1 MWHYLDLNEIFEKL
15 NTKIDGLS
23 DEEANERLKKYGYN
37 EIILKKENIIIKVLK
52 EKSKSAFFWLFI
64 SAFLLTLFLKS
75 VLEAFLILF
84 MLFIYIIFDII
95 NTYQAENI
103 IEKLKKM
110 IKQEVKVIRN
120 GKEKLIDSKYLVPGD
135 IVILKA
141 GDKVPADIRLI
152 ETIDLEVDESSLTGE
167 NFPVKKEA
175 EKLLP
180 DTPIY
185 EMKNMLFFGTYI
197 TKGYGKGVVVST
209 GKNTY
214 LGSLYSKI
222 YEEKERK
229 TILEEEIDRFA
240 KFISKIIL
248 ILIIIIFLV
257 VILTGYFK
265 LEDAILFAIAVGIA
279 VIPEG
284 LPTALTI
291 IYTHGVDSMKNKG
304 FLVKKQSL
312 IESLGSV
319 DVILTDKTGTLTYN
333 KHTVRKFWFDDKIY
347 YVTGSGYSSDGEIL
361 LNNKKANLEELKIFL
376 EAILNSV
383 NTSIYF
389 ENNEAKIV
397 GDPLEAAL
405 IFLAKKAKY
414 EITYE
419 KIKIFEFDS
428 NRKRMSI
435 IVKKNNK
442 YVAYIKGAP
451 ESILKISNKIYI
463 GGECRNIEEYRE
475 KILSIIEEFTKEGY
489 RVLAIGY
496 KNLESLDEEPEKDI
510 IFLGIIAIEDPI
522 REDAISAIKFAK
534 DAGID
539 VILITGDHPLTAT
552 FVGNKIGLGNK
563 YITSSEIKRMNDE
576 EIFEKLKDIKIIARA
591 DPEDK
596 YRIVKIFKN
605 KGLRVAFIGDGMNDS
620 LSIKIS
626 DIGISLNS
634 AFDITKE
641 AAGAILLNDSFS
653 SVIEAIKEGR
663 KIHFS
668 LKVFLIIIMSLTIG
682 MFLHILI
689 SFFTFSKIFLD
700 VVAIL
705 VLNLAIET
713 IYSIAIVGGDMEE
726 KDLKKGP
733 AKRMIDREVIWNILR
748 SSVFLG
754 ILASAVAYGTRGNI
768 FSILLFFVLSRSV
781 LLIFYQQK
789 YKINFLKRKN
799 FYIAFILSII
809 FVSLFITPH
818 FIKITNWTIP
828 TINDIVLTFII
839 VFLFLVIK
847 LILLIIEV
855 QPVPEL
861 HH

>member
-1 MWHYLDLNEIFEKL
+1 
-15 NTKIDGLS
+15 
-23 DEEANERLKKYGYN
+23 
-37 EIILKKENIIIKVLK
+37 
-52 EKSKSAFFWLFI
+52 
-64 SAFLLTLFLKS
+64 
-75 VLEAFLILF
+75 
-84 MLFIYIIFDII
+84 
-95 NTYQAENI
+95 
-103 IEKLKKM
+103 
-110 IKQEVKVIRN
+110 
-120 GKEKLIDSKYLVPGD
+120 
-135 IVILKA
+135 
-141 GDKVPADIRLI
+141 
-152 ETIDLEVDESSLTGE
+152 
-167 NFPVKKEA
+167 
-175 EKLLP
+175 
-180 DTPIY
+180 
-185 EMKNMLFFGTYI
+185 
-197 TKGYGKGVVVST
+197 
-209 GKNTY
+209 
-214 LGSLYSKI
+214 
-222 YEEKERK
+222 
-229 TILEEEIDRFA
+229 
-240 KFISKIIL
+240 
-248 ILIIIIFLV
+248 
-257 VILTGYFK
+257 
-265 LEDAILFAIAVGIA
+265 
-279 VIPEG
+279 
-284 LPTALTI
+284 
-291 IYTHGVDSMKNKG
+291 
-304 FLVKKQSL
+304 
-312 IESLGSV
+312 
-319 DVILTDKTGTLTYN
+319 
-333 KHTVRKFWFDDKIY
+333 
-347 YVTGSGYSSDGEIL
+347 
-361 LNNKKANLEELKIFL
+361 
-376 EAILNSV
+376 
-383 NTSIYF
+383 
-389 ENNEAKIV
+389 
-397 GDPLEAAL
+397 
-405 IFLAKKAKY
+405 
-414 EITYE
+414 
-419 KIKIFEFDS
+419 
-428 NRKRMSI
+428 
-435 IVKKNNK
+435 
-442 YVAYIKGAP
+442 
-451 ESILKISNKIYI
+451 
-463 GGECRNIEEYRE
+463 
-475 KILSIIEEFTKEGY
+475 
-489 RVLAIGY
+489 
-496 KNLESLDEEPEKDI
+496 DI

-700 VVAIL
+700 VIAIL

-799 FYIAFILSII
+799 FYIAFIFSII
-809 FVSLFITPH
+809 FISLFITPH